1 MKSSELTI
9 GDLARRFGLATHVLR
24 HWESMGLLA
33 PARAAGGQRRYGE
46 DDLYRIALILM
57 GKEAG
62 VSLRDVREF
71 LVSGGDKALLHRHLA
86 DLERRIREA
95 QAAKELIEH
104 AIACP
109 LPVDECPDARA
120 EIAARIPPG

>member
-9 GDLARRFGLATHVLR
+9 SDLARRFGLATHVLR

-33 PARAAGGQRRYGE
+33 PARSAGGQRRYGE
-46 DDLYRIALILM
+46 DDLFRIAVILM

-71 LVSGGDKALLHRHLA
+71 LASGGDKALLHRHLA
-86 DLERRIREA
+86 DLEQRIREA

-109 LPVDECPDARA
+109 LRIDECPDARA
-120 EIAARIPPG
+120 EIASRIPPG